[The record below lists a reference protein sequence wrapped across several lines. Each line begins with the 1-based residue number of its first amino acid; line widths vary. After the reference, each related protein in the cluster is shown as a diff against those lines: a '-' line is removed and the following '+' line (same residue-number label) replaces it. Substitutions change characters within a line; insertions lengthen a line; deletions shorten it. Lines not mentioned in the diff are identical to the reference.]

1 MLILQIDE
9 PTLDAKIKQALK
21 EVLME
26 LGIEK
31 LKNEPTERKT
41 VSKRWIKENLK
52 ISYQTI
58 DARMKD
64 GSLKYRRLGKRIFF
78 YTDEIEQAIAVKP
91 IKRQGIKISK

>member
-78 YTDEIEQAIAVKP
+78 YMDEIEQAIAVKP

>member
-9 PTLDAKIKQALK
+9 PTLNAKIKQALK

-31 LKNEPTERKT
+31 LKNDPTERKT